1 MTPKERFKLLYEKG
15 LCYQCLSPG
24 AKVEHG
30 KHKNASCFSKFVCK
44 NKTHSKYPRK
54 KHVLCCEE
62 HKSSSENAKLLEEY
76 KRDNIFSL
84 KSPVSDFSKQII
96 LNFHCENKVYTSD
109 SVNQFDGEVTDSSV
123 YILQTIKVNDRKLNL
138 FYDSGCGD
146 LVCRKEAV
154 TELEKSGGASL
165 LIPGPI
171 TLGGVGDVKT
181 ETPHGIYKI
190 DIPLSSGKLAVMKGV
205 CLNQITAKFPMYPL
219 QTQVQKDII
228 DNYKLAGKDP
238 HELPR
243 LPKYVGGETDLMIG
257 IKYLKYFPEFVF
269 SLPTGLSIYNSHFVS
284 PDGSR
289 GVVGGP
295 HQVFTQIERQC
306 AKSFMSL
313 GTYFVQQLSLVRMGY
328 QVNPDSRLLCGQNL
342 NFGDIETIS
351 NEFSYSH
358 SNKACVKNS
367 KLFESVENAGSEVTY
382 RCINCRD
389 CRKCKESGQIE
400 CISTQE
406 EIEQDVID
414 DSVKVDIDKGLTVAR
429 LPFFENPLSRLQ
441 SNNK

>member
-1 MTPKERFKLLYEKG
+1 MNLVEKSSHNDREKSNKSETESKRHISYMSNTKQLECVLCGKADHSVTIDHFGRQVVQYFSCKMFVDMTPKERFKLLYEKG

-44 NKTHSKYPRK
+44 SKTHSKYPRK

-84 KSPVSDFSKQII
+84 KSPVSDFSKQIM

-109 SVNQFDGEVTDSSV
+109 SVNQFDDGEVTDSSV
-123 YILQTIKVNDRKLNL
+123 YILQTIKVNDRNLNL

-171 TLGGVGDVKT
+171 TLGGVGDIKT

-190 DIPLSSGKLAVMKGV
+190 DIPLCSGKLAVMRGV
-205 CLNQITAKFPMYPL
+205 CLDQITAKFPMYPL
-219 QTQVQKDII
+219 QTQFQKDII

-238 HELPR
+238 FFIFLFKR
-243 LPKYVGGETDLMIG
+243 I
-257 IKYLKYFPEFVF
+257 
-269 SLPTGLSIYNSHFVS
+269 IYN
-284 PDGSR
+284 
-289 GVVGGP
+289 
-295 HQVFTQIERQC
+295 IE
-306 AKSFMSL
+306 
-313 GTYFVQQLSLVRMGY
+313 
-328 QVNPDSRLLCGQNL
+328 D
-342 NFGDIETIS
+342 
-351 NEFSYSH
+351 
-358 SNKACVKNS
+358 
-367 KLFESVENAGSEVTY
+367 
-382 RCINCRD
+382 
-389 CRKCKESGQIE
+389 
-400 CISTQE
+400 
-406 EIEQDVID
+406 
-414 DSVKVDIDKGLTVAR
+414 
-429 LPFFENPLSRLQ
+429 
-441 SNNK
+441 